1 MWPILSLTI
10 LGFLSLA
17 QTCMVEK
24 TNATPRSPRR
34 GKISFHFI
42 VNNSDEPYS
51 VFSFQINSQHVQI
64 PLSDVSS
71 LSCFSPNLTAGY
83 VSKWSHLIKIS
94 WYAQWSKQAQ
104 KICLADSGIDGHGS
118 LPPYWTPSKCSTTE
132 RWRCLFQ
139 KGFFLTRMALVLCE
153 NWQMGF
159 KHICYMQTYNQEVH
173 GNNWFWRKSERT
185 PLSPHRISELVA
197 KLRV

>member
-132 RWRCLFQ
+132 RWWCLFQ
-139 KGFFLTRMALVLCE
+139 KGFFWQEWLWFCAKTGKWALNIYVTCRHIIKRYMGTTGFEGKVNALCSLRI
-153 NWQMGF
+153 GF
-159 KHICYMQTYNQEVH
+159 RN
-173 GNNWFWRKSERT
+173 
-185 PLSPHRISELVA
+185 
-197 KLRV
+197 